1 MLRRLDRNST
11 ISRFLRQLSSG
22 LAARI
27 GVPMLIGT
35 VLIVVSAISFAI
47 IIPLLAMS
55 EGISGQLI
63 WLCLPL
69 GILHIGLFLGFLGFM
84 LAAPLGA
91 DYRSE

>member
-1 MLRRLDRNST
+1 MLRWIDRNPVL
-11 ISRFLRQLSSG
+11 SRFLRDISSA

-27 GVPMLIGT
+27 GVPMLVGT
-35 VLIVVSAISFAI
+35 IMIVLSGLCFAVVL
-47 IIPLLAMS
+47 PGLALAD
-55 EGISGQLI
+55 EISGALV